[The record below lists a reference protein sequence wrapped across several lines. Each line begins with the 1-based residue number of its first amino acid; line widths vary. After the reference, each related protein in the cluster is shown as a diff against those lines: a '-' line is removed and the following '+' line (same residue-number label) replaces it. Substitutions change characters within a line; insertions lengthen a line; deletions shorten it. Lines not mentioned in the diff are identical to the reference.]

1 MSFDKRQ
8 ITDPRIMRALAH
20 PTRIELLELVAR
32 EGELTATAAAD
43 ALGLSPANCS
53 FHLRQLGKYGFLE
66 EAEPGPGRTRPWRIG
81 SVHHSWEEVG
91 PDAEATAAA
100 SALTSV
106 VLERDLNRL
115 RDWLARQP
123 AAEPRWRKAAFL
135 SEALLYLTPDELESL
150 GEGDRRACEAVHR
163 AGRAR
168 TAAGGLRAGAA
179 ARRRLPD
186 PPHGRRQLRP
196 GCVRCFSIA
205 MHASC
210 SWARA
215 CRSSATGRCTS
226 SSASG

>member
-1 MSFDKRQ
+1 MFRNMSFDKRQ

-20 PTRIELLELVAR
+20 PTRIDLLELVAR

-91 PDAEATAAA
+91 ANAEATAAA

-123 AAEPRWRKAAFL
+123 TAEPRWRKAAFL
-135 SEALLYLTPDELESL
+135 SEALLYLTPDELHSL
-150 GEGDRRACEAVHR
+150 GEGIVELVKPYIERVAPDRRPTGSAPVQLLAVGFPIR
-163 AGRAR
+163 P
-168 TAAGGLRAGAA
+168 TAAGN
-179 ARRRLPD
+179 
-186 PPHGRRQLRP
+186 
-196 GCVRCFSIA
+196 
-205 MHASC
+205 
-210 SWARA
+210 
-215 CRSSATGRCTS
+215 
-226 SSASG
+226 